1 MKWAI
6 YTYLALQLIGLGYA
20 LASHGEERRYS
31 FWSALT
37 GVAINLYLL
46 YKGGLFDNL

>member
-6 YTYLALQLIGLGYA
+6 YTYLALQLIGLGCA
-20 LASHGEERRYS
+20 LASHCEERRTS
-31 FWSALT
+31 FWSTLT
-37 GVAINLYLL
+37 GVAISLYLL

>member
-6 YTYLALQLIGLGYA
+6 YTYLALQLMGLGYA
-20 LASHGEERRYS
+20 LASHGEERRTS
-31 FWSALT
+31 FWSTLT
-37 GVAINLYLL
+37 AFAISLYLL

>member
-6 YTYLALQLIGLGYA
+6 YTYLAIQLIGLGCA
-20 LASHGEERRYS
+20 LASHSEERRTI
-31 FWSALT
+31 FWSTL
-37 GVAINLYLL
+37 GVAISLYLL

>member
-6 YTYLALQLIGLGYA
+6 YTYLAIQLIGLGCA
-20 LASHGEERRYS
+20 LASHGEERRTS
-31 FWSALT
+31 FWSTLT
-37 GVAINLYLL
+37 GVAISLYLL